1 MNEEISIINSSTRNE
16 KIKNFFINNKKK
28 LILIAITTIL
38 IVFSFF
44 SYQIYQ
50 DSHKEWLANKYNTA
64 VIEFQKDDKS
74 KVVISMKEII
84 EDKDRTYSPLALY
97 FIIDN
102 NIVNSNDEINQLFD
116 EVLNINK
123 LDKEIKNLVI
133 YKKGLFNSEF
143 ENENNLIKILN
154 PILNSNSIWKSHALF
169 LMGEY
174 FLDKNEK
181 QKAKEFFEKI
191 LILENTN
198 SRIKLETQKIIQRDL
213 SE

>member
-102 NIVNSNDEINQLFD
+102 NIVNTNDEINQLFD

-143 ENENNLIKILN
+143 ENENNLIKILS